1 MENGRRAKLRDTLQV
16 GPTPTPSY
24 MSTPTTGGREG
35 RASVKVIAELVDFVA
50 CVFKERLT
58 GVDTCPTL
66 NHNKPAGQPVRTQ
79 AAELTQ

>member
-1 MENGRRAKLRDTLQV
+1 MLKEFQELYLRISSKSWKIGDVQNYVTV

-50 CVFKERLT
+50 CVFKERLSIKKKKKK
-58 GVDTCPTL
+58 GEA
-66 NHNKPAGQPVRTQ
+66 HRS
-79 AAELTQ
+79 